1 MTSTQHW
8 TYSIYKSVRS
18 HKLSKPLK
26 SIQHII
32 FFQLMQFNYDKYFIK
47 TKVMY
52 NNSFKI
58 TQMINSNK
66 VFIEKETKRVRTT
79 LKITQMIISNKVS
92 IEK

>member
-1 MTSTQHW
+1 MLG
-8 TYSIYKSVRS
+8 K
-18 HKLSKPLK
+18 
-26 SIQHII
+26 
-32 FFQLMQFNYDKYFIK
+32 IK
-47 TKVMY
+47 
-52 NNSFKI
+52 SFKI

>member
-1 MTSTQHW
+1 MLGK
-8 TYSIYKSVRS
+8 IN
-18 HKLSKPLK
+18 L
-26 SIQHII
+26 
-32 FFQLMQFNYDKYFIK
+32 
-47 TKVMY
+47 
-52 NNSFKI
+52 FKI